1 MTNQMRMH
9 QQDLS
14 APVVSNHGK
23 LGPFPR
29 PWRGG
34 GTDHRTTAICR
45 FRARCEG
52 WNISGAVVTPSST
65 PELVQRIALWDL
77 QCERPK
83 MALGMALS
91 KSEAKKT
98 VEDAA
103 VEEERIYMASEAAG
117 ENAKSDEEA
126 STGSV
131 V

>member
-1 MTNQMRMH
+1 MNR
-9 QQDLS
+9 
-14 APVVSNHGK
+14 K
-23 LGPFPR
+23 K
-29 PWRGG
+29 
-34 GTDHRTTAICR
+34 
-45 FRARCEG
+45 
-52 WNISGAVVTPSST
+52 WNKSGAVVAPSST

-83 MALGMALS
+83 KLALGMALS

-98 VEDAA
+98 VEYAA
-103 VEEERIYMASEAAG
+103 EEEERICMAAEAAE